1 MISTTSN
8 NPTTSNRTKQGVVWA
23 AIDKFGIVL
32 LQFIINLVL
41 ARLLTPDDF
50 GCVGMIMIFVAVSQ
64 TLIDGGFA
72 SALIQKVNAS
82 QTDYSTIF
90 YWNILFSCLLY
101 LGIFLAAPWVAEF
114 FRIEALEGLLR
125 VLGVVV
131 IINALTLVQ
140 RTILRKAINFKV
152 IAIVD
157 ILSCGASVAVA
168 IYMAYRGCGAWSI
181 VGMQL
186 SNALLSTILFWSMS
200 KWRPILTFSVAS
212 FKSLFAY
219 GGYLLIASIMQ
230 DVCTHIQGVVIG
242 RNFSASQTGLYAQA
256 KKMDEVASM
265 TLPSLLCQVFFP
277 LYSEL
282 QDDKE
287 KLRSMLSGNMRMI
300 SFIIF
305 PLMMLLIIFAN
316 PVFVLLYGDKW
327 VDAVPYFQ
335 VLCIGGFFSALYNFN
350 YYAVAAVGRSKT
362 LFYWGCYKW
371 GVLLL
376 LLLVGAQ
383 ISMMGV
389 LVAMVLSCA
398 NIYVTNAFL
407 AQKYIGYRLT
417 AQIRDILP
425 VLMCTLATGAI
436 TYLLYRHLVINWV
449 VCGLLFMAIYLAMAY
464 MLQLKAFKDAGQLIS
479 KLIRKRG

>member
-1 MISTTSN
+1 MSVVKSNSTA
-8 NPTTSNRTKQGVVWA
+8 KGVAWA
-23 AIDKFGIVL
+23 AVDKFGIVL
-32 LQFIINLVL
+32 LQFVINLVL
-41 ARLLTPDDF
+41 ARLLIPDDF

-82 QTDYSTIF
+82 QTDYSTTF

-140 RTILRKAINFKV
+140 RTILRKAINFRV

-157 ILSCGASVAVA
+157 ILSCSASAAVA

-265 TLPSLLCQVFFP
+265 TLPALLCQVFFP

-305 PLMMLLIIFAN
+305 PIMMLLIIIAN

-350 YYAVAAVGRSKT
+350 YYAVAAVGRSKA

-371 GVLLL
+371 GALLL

-398 NIYVTNAFL
+398 NIYVTNALL
-407 AQKYIGYRLT
+407 AQKYIGYRLS
-417 AQIRDILP
+417 AQIRDVLP

-436 TYLLYRHLVINWV
+436 TYLLYTHLAINWV
-449 VCGLLFMAIYLAMAY
+449 VCGVLFMAIYLAMAY

>member
-1 MISTTSN
+1 MST
-8 NPTTSNRTKQGVVWA
+8 PAINRTTKGILWA
-23 AIDKFGIVL
+23 SIDKFGIVL
-32 LQFIINLVL
+32 LQFVINIVL
-41 ARLLTPDDF
+41 ARLLTPNDF
-50 GCVGMIMIFVAVSQ
+50 GLVGMIMIFVAVSQ

-140 RTILRKAINFKV
+140 RTILRKAINFRV

-157 ILSCGASVAVA
+157 ILSCSASAAVA

-200 KWRPILTFSVAS
+200 KWRPMLAFSVKS
-212 FKSLFAY
+212 FRSLFSY
-219 GGYLLIASIMQ
+219 GGYLLIANIMQ

-265 TLPSLLCQVFFP
+265 TLPALLCQVLFP
-277 LYSEL
+277 LYSEK
-282 QDDKE
+282 QNDKE
-287 KLRSMLSGNMRMI
+287 ALVDMLRGNMRMI
-300 SFIIF
+300 SFVVF
-305 PLMMLLIIFAN
+305 PLMMLLIIVAN

-335 VLCIGGFFSALYNFN
+335 VLCIGGFFSSLYNFN
-350 YYAVAAVGRSKT
+350 YYAVAAVGRSKA

-371 GVLLL
+371 GVLLVL
-376 LLLVGAQ
+376 LLIGAQ

-398 NIYVTNAFL
+398 NIYVTNALL
-407 AQKYIGYRLT
+407 AQKYVGYSFKV
-417 AQIRDILP
+417 QITDILP
-425 VLMCTLATGAI
+425 ILGCTLVSGAV
-436 TYLLYRHLVINWV
+436 TYMLYTSFAIHWV
-449 VCGLLFMAIYLAMAY
+449 VCGLLFVAIYLTMAY
-464 MLQLKAFKDAGQLIS
+464 ILQLRAIKDAGLFLS
-479 KLIRKRG
+479 KLIRKRE

>member
-1 MISTTSN
+1 MST
-8 NPTTSNRTKQGVVWA
+8 PAINRTTKSILWA
-23 AIDKFGIVL
+23 AIDKFGIVM
-32 LQFIINLVL
+32 LQFVINLVL

-140 RTILRKAINFKV
+140 RTILRKAINFRV

-157 ILSCGASVAVA
+157 ILSCSASAAVA

-200 KWRPILTFSVAS
+200 KWRPMLAFSAHS
-212 FKSLFAY
+212 FRSLFSY
-219 GGYLLIASIMQ
+219 GGYLLIANIMQ

-265 TLPSLLCQVFFP
+265 TLPALLCQVLFP
-277 LYSEL
+277 LYSEK
-282 QDDKE
+282 QNDKE
-287 KLRSMLSGNMRMI
+287 ALVDMLRGNMRMI
-300 SFIIF
+300 SFVVF
-305 PLMMLLIIFAN
+305 PLMMLLIIVAN

-335 VLCIGGFFSALYNFN
+335 VLCIGGFFSSLYNFN
-350 YYAVAAVGRSKT
+350 YYAVAAVGRSKA

-371 GVLLL
+371 GVLLVL
-376 LLLVGAQ
+376 LLIGAQ

-398 NIYVTNAFL
+398 NIYVTNALL
-407 AQKYIGYRLT
+407 AQKYVGYSFKV
-417 AQIRDILP
+417 QITDILP
-425 VLMCTLATGAI
+425 ILGCTLVSGAV
-436 TYLLYRHLVINWV
+436 TYILYTSFAIHWV
-449 VCGLLFMAIYLAMAY
+449 VCGLLFVAIYLTMAY
-464 MLQLKAFKDAGQLIS
+464 ILQLRAIKDAGLFLS

>member
-1 MISTTSN
+1 MST
-8 NPTTSNRTKQGVVWA
+8 PAINRTTKGILWA
-23 AIDKFGIVL
+23 AIDKFGIVM
-32 LQFIINLVL
+32 LQFVINIVL
-41 ARLLTPDDF
+41 ARLLTPNDF
-50 GCVGMIMIFVAVSQ
+50 GLVGMIMIFIAVSQ

-140 RTILRKAINFKV
+140 RTILRKAINFRV

-157 ILSCGASVAVA
+157 ILSCSASAAVA

-200 KWRPILTFSVAS
+200 KWRPMLAFSAHS
-212 FKSLFAY
+212 FRSLFSY
-219 GGYLLIASIMQ
+219 GGYLLIANIMQ

-242 RNFSASQTGLYAQA
+242 RNFSASQTGLYSQA

-265 TLPSLLCQVFFP
+265 TLPALLCQVLFP
-277 LYSEL
+277 LYSEK
-282 QDDKE
+282 QNDKE
-287 KLRSMLSGNMRMI
+287 ALVDMLRGNMRMI
-300 SFIIF
+300 SFVIF
-305 PLMMLLIIFAN
+305 PLMMLLIIVAN
-316 PVFVLLYGDKW
+316 PLFVLLYGDKW

-335 VLCIGGFFSALYNFN
+335 VLCIGGFFSSLYNFN
-350 YYAVAAVGRSKT
+350 YYAVAAVGRSKV

-371 GVLLL
+371 GVLLVL
-376 LLLVGAQ
+376 LLIGAQ

-398 NIYVTNAFL
+398 NIYVTNALL
-407 AQKYIGYRLT
+407 AQKYVGYSFKV
-417 AQIRDILP
+417 QITDILP
-425 VLMCTLATGAI
+425 ILGCTLVSGAV
-436 TYLLYRHLVINWV
+436 TYMLYTSFAIHWV
-449 VCGLLFMAIYLAMAY
+449 VCGLIFVAIYLTMAY
-464 MLQLKAFKDAGQLIS
+464 ILQLRAIKDAGLFLS

>member
-1 MISTTSN
+1 MST
-8 NPTTSNRTKQGVVWA
+8 PAINRTTKGILWA

-32 LQFIINLVL
+32 LQFVINIVL

-50 GCVGMIMIFVAVSQ
+50 GLVGMIMIFIAVSQ
-64 TLIDGGFA
+64 TLIDGGFG

-140 RTILRKAINFKV
+140 RTILRKAINFRV

-157 ILSCGASVAVA
+157 ILSCSASAAVA

-200 KWRPILTFSVAS
+200 KWRPMLAFSVKS
-212 FKSLFAY
+212 FRSLFSY
-219 GGYLLIASIMQ
+219 GGYLLIANIMQ

-242 RNFSASQTGLYAQA
+242 RNFSASQTGLYSQA

-265 TLPSLLCQVFFP
+265 TIPSLLCQVLFP
-277 LYSEL
+277 LYSEK
-282 QDDKE
+282 QNDKE
-287 KLRSMLSGNMRMI
+287 ALVDMLRGNMRMI
-300 SFIIF
+300 SFVIF
-305 PLMMLLIIFAN
+305 PLMMLLIIVAN
-316 PVFVLLYGDKW
+316 PLFVLLYGDKW

-335 VLCIGGFFSALYNFN
+335 VLCIGGFFSSLYNFN
-350 YYAVAAVGRSKT
+350 YYAVAAVGRSKA

-371 GVLLL
+371 GVLLVL
-376 LLLVGAQ
+376 LFIGAQ

-398 NIYVTNAFL
+398 NIYVTNALL
-407 AQKYIGYRLT
+407 AQKYVGYSFKV
-417 AQIRDILP
+417 QITDILP
-425 VLMCTLATGAI
+425 ILGCTLVTGAV
-436 TYLLYRHLVINWV
+436 TYMLYTSFAIHWV
-449 VCGLLFMAIYLAMAY
+449 VCGLLFVAIYLTMAY
-464 MLQLKAFKDAGQLIS
+464 ILQLRAIKDAGLFLS
-479 KLIRKRG
+479 TFIRKRG

>member
-1 MISTTSN
+1 MST
-8 NPTTSNRTKQGVVWA
+8 PAINRTTKSILWA
-23 AIDKFGIVL
+23 AIDKFGIVM
-32 LQFIINLVL
+32 LQFVINLVL

-140 RTILRKAINFKV
+140 RTILRKAINFRV

-157 ILSCGASVAVA
+157 ILSCSASAAVA

-200 KWRPILTFSVAS
+200 KWRPMLAFSAHS
-212 FKSLFAY
+212 FRSLFSY
-219 GGYLLIASIMQ
+219 GGYLLIANIMQ

-265 TLPSLLCQVFFP
+265 TLPALLCQVLFP
-277 LYSEL
+277 LYSEK
-282 QDDKE
+282 QNDKE
-287 KLRSMLSGNMRMI
+287 ALVDMLRGNMRMI
-300 SFIIF
+300 SFVVF
-305 PLMMLLIIFAN
+305 PLMMLLIIVAN

-335 VLCIGGFFSALYNFN
+335 VLCIGGFFSSLYNFN
-350 YYAVAAVGRSKT
+350 YYAVAAVGRSKA

-371 GVLLL
+371 GVLLVL
-376 LLLVGAQ
+376 LLIGAQ

-398 NIYVTNAFL
+398 NIYVTNALL
-407 AQKYIGYRLT
+407 AQKYVGYSFKV
-417 AQIRDILP
+417 QITDILP
-425 VLMCTLATGAI
+425 ILGCTLVSGAV
-436 TYLLYRHLVINWV
+436 TYMLYTSFAIHWV
-449 VCGLLFMAIYLAMAY
+449 VCGLIFVAIYLTMAY
-464 MLQLKAFKDAGQLIS
+464 ILQLRAIKDAGLFLS

>member
-1 MISTTSN
+1 MST
-8 NPTTSNRTKQGVVWA
+8 PAINRTTKSILWA
-23 AIDKFGIVL
+23 AIDKFGIVM
-32 LQFIINLVL
+32 LQFVINLVL

-140 RTILRKAINFKV
+140 RTILRKAINFRV

-157 ILSCGASVAVA
+157 ILSCSASAAVA

-200 KWRPILTFSVAS
+200 KWRPMLAFSTHS
-212 FKSLFAY
+212 FKSLFSY
-219 GGYLLIASIMQ
+219 GGYLLIANIMQ

-265 TLPSLLCQVFFP
+265 TLPALLCQVLFP
-277 LYSEL
+277 LYSEK
-282 QDDKE
+282 QNDKE
-287 KLRSMLSGNMRMI
+287 ALVDMLRGNMRMI
-300 SFIIF
+300 SFVVF
-305 PLMMLLIIFAN
+305 PLMMLLIIVAN

-335 VLCIGGFFSALYNFN
+335 VLCIGGFFSSLYNFN
-350 YYAVAAVGRSKT
+350 YYAVAAVGRSKA

-371 GVLLL
+371 GVLLVL
-376 LLLVGAQ
+376 LLIGAQ

-398 NIYVTNAFL
+398 NIYVTNALL
-407 AQKYIGYRLT
+407 AQKYVGYSFKV
-417 AQIRDILP
+417 QITDILP
-425 VLMCTLATGAI
+425 ILGCTLVSGAV
-436 TYLLYRHLVINWV
+436 TYMLYTSFAIHWV
-449 VCGLLFMAIYLAMAY
+449 VCGLIFVAIYLTMAY
-464 MLQLKAFKDAGQLIS
+464 ILQLRAIKDAGLFLS

>member
-1 MISTTSN
+1 MST
-8 NPTTSNRTKQGVVWA
+8 PAINRTTKSILWA
-23 AIDKFGIVL
+23 AIDKFGIVM
-32 LQFIINLVL
+32 LQFVINLVL

-140 RTILRKAINFKV
+140 RTILRKAINFRV

-157 ILSCGASVAVA
+157 ILSCSASAAVA

-186 SNALLSTILFWSMS
+186 SNAFLSTILFWSMS
-200 KWRPILTFSVAS
+200 KWRPMLAFSVKS
-212 FKSLFAY
+212 FRSLFSY
-219 GGYLLIASIMQ
+219 GGYLLIANIMQ

-242 RNFSASQTGLYAQA
+242 RNFSASQTGLYSQA

-265 TLPSLLCQVFFP
+265 TIPSLLCQVLFP
-277 LYSEL
+277 LYSEK
-282 QDDKE
+282 QNDKE
-287 KLRSMLSGNMRMI
+287 AIVDMLRGNMRMI
-300 SFIIF
+300 SFVIF
-305 PLMMLLIIFAN
+305 PLMMLLIIVAN

-335 VLCIGGFFSALYNFN
+335 VLCIGGFFSSLYNFN
-350 YYAVAAVGRSKT
+350 YYAVAAVGRSKA

-371 GVLLL
+371 GVLLVL
-376 LLLVGAQ
+376 LLIGAQ

-389 LVAMVLSCA
+389 LVSMVLSCA
-398 NIYVTNAFL
+398 NIYVTNALL
-407 AQKYIGYRLT
+407 AQKYVGYSFKV
-417 AQIRDILP
+417 QITDILP
-425 VLMCTLATGAI
+425 ILGCTLVSGAV
-436 TYLLYRHLVINWV
+436 TYMLYTSFAIHWV
-449 VCGLLFMAIYLAMAY
+449 VCGLLFVAIYLTMAY
-464 MLQLKAFKDAGQLIS
+464 ILQLRAIKDAGLFLS

>member
-1 MISTTSN
+1 MST
-8 NPTTSNRTKQGVVWA
+8 PAINRTTKSILWA
-23 AIDKFGIVL
+23 AIDKFGIVM
-32 LQFIINLVL
+32 LQFVINLVL

-140 RTILRKAINFKV
+140 RTILRKAINFRV

-157 ILSCGASVAVA
+157 ILSCSASAAVA

-200 KWRPILTFSVAS
+200 KWRPMLAFSVKS
-212 FKSLFAY
+212 FRSLFSY
-219 GGYLLIASIMQ
+219 GGYLLIANIMQ

-265 TLPSLLCQVFFP
+265 TLPALLCQVLFP
-277 LYSEL
+277 LYSEK
-282 QDDKE
+282 QNDKE
-287 KLRSMLSGNMRMI
+287 ALVDMLRGNMRMI
-300 SFIIF
+300 SFVVF
-305 PLMMLLIIFAN
+305 PLMMLLIIVAN

-335 VLCIGGFFSALYNFN
+335 VLCIGGFFSSLYNFN
-350 YYAVAAVGRSKT
+350 YYAVAAVGRSKA

-371 GVLLL
+371 GVLLVL
-376 LLLVGAQ
+376 LLIGAQ

-398 NIYVTNAFL
+398 NIYVTNALL
-407 AQKYIGYRLT
+407 AQKYVGYSFKV
-417 AQIRDILP
+417 QITDILP
-425 VLMCTLATGAI
+425 ILGCTLVSGAV
-436 TYLLYRHLVINWV
+436 TYMLYTSFAIHWV
-449 VCGLLFMAIYLAMAY
+449 VCGLIFVAIYLTMAY
-464 MLQLKAFKDAGQLIS
+464 ILQLRAIKDADLFLS

>member
-1 MISTTSN
+1 MST
-8 NPTTSNRTKQGVVWA
+8 PAINRTTKSILWA
-23 AIDKFGIVL
+23 AIDKFGIVM
-32 LQFIINLVL
+32 LQFVINLVL

-50 GCVGMIMIFVAVSQ
+50 GCVGMIMIFIAVSQ

-140 RTILRKAINFKV
+140 RTILRKAINFRV

-157 ILSCGASVAVA
+157 ILSCSASAAVA

-200 KWRPILTFSVAS
+200 KWRPMLAFSVKS
-212 FKSLFAY
+212 FRSLFSY
-219 GGYLLIASIMQ
+219 GGYLLIANIMQ

-265 TLPSLLCQVFFP
+265 TLPALLCQVLFP
-277 LYSEL
+277 LYSEK
-282 QDDKE
+282 QNDKE
-287 KLRSMLSGNMRMI
+287 ALVDMLRGNMRMI
-300 SFIIF
+300 SFVIF
-305 PLMMLLIIFAN
+305 PLMMLLIIVAN

-335 VLCIGGFFSALYNFN
+335 VLCIGGFFSSLYNFN
-350 YYAVAAVGRSKT
+350 YYAVAAVGRSKA

-371 GVLLL
+371 GVLLVL
-376 LLLVGAQ
+376 LLIGAQ

-398 NIYVTNAFL
+398 NIYVTNALL
-407 AQKYIGYRLT
+407 AQKYVGYSFKV
-417 AQIRDILP
+417 QITDILP
-425 VLMCTLATGAI
+425 ILGCTLVSGAV
-436 TYLLYRHLVINWV
+436 TYMLYTSFAIHWV
-449 VCGLLFMAIYLAMAY
+449 VCGLIFVAIYLTMAY
-464 MLQLKAFKDAGQLIS
+464 ILQLRAIKDAGLFLS